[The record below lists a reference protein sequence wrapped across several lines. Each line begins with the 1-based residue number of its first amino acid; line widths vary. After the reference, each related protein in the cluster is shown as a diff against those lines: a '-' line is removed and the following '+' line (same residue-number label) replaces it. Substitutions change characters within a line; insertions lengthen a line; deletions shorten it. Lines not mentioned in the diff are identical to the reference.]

1 MLTNR
6 KLFFWLPDANFFY
19 GHKNIKNPRP
29 FSKTQKW
36 TFINVQKRFSDF
48 TFGKKKSHILY
59 ILLIFLFKE
68 QKLF

>member
-29 FSKTQKW
+29 ISQTRKW
-36 TFINVQKRFSDF
+36 TFINVQNRFSENSL
-48 TFGKKKSHILY
+48 G
-59 ILLIFLFKE
+59 
-68 QKLF
+68 